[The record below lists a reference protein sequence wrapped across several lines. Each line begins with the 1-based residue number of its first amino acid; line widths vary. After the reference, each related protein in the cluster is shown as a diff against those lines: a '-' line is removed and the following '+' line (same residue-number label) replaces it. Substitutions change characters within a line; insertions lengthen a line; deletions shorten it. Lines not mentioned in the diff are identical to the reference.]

1 MHTSMAVFAESEK
14 TRGDGKLDVTGV
26 PDCGVVAEL
35 PTKLD
40 LTFVLRFELGPLDYG
55 VSQIIALH
63 IVDDDDTELA
73 NLKTGTVTFDAPL
86 EPGLPRAYDLV
97 VPVSIVF
104 PSAGT
109 WTFDVRVN
117 DKSGARAPL
126 LGMRAGPTKDR
137 QCGTA
142 QST

>member
-1 MHTSMAVFAESEK
+1 MAVFAESAK
-14 TRGDGKLDVTGV
+14 TRSDGKLDVTGV
-26 PDCGVVAEL
+26 HNCRFVTEL

-40 LTFVLRFELGPLDYG
+40 LTFVLRFELDPLDYG

-97 VPVSIVF
+97 VPVSITF
-104 PSAGT
+104 PSSGT
-109 WTFDVRVN
+109 WIFDVRVN
-117 DKSGARAPL
+117 DKSVARAPL
-126 LGMRAGPTKDR
+126 LVMQAGPTK
-137 QCGTA
+137 A
-142 QST
+142 

>member
-26 PDCGVVAEL
+26 HNCRFVTEL

-40 LTFVLRFELGPLDYG
+40 LTFVLRFELDPLDYG

-109 WTFDVRVN
+109 PGIVAPGDDN
-117 DKSGARAPL
+117 NAARAAL
-126 LGMRAGPTKDR
+126 VGERGVATTRA
-137 QCGTA
+137 
-142 QST
+142 

>member
-1 MHTSMAVFAESEK
+1 MAVFAESAK

-26 PDCGVVAEL
+26 HNCRFVTEL
-35 PTKLD
+35 PTKVE
-40 LTFVLRFELGPLDYG
+40 LTFVLRFELDPLDYG
-55 VSQIIALH
+55 VSHIIALH

-104 PSAGT
+104 PSSGT
-109 WTFDVRVN
+109 WIFDVRVN
-117 DKSGARAPL
+117 DKSVARAPL
-126 LGMRAGPTKDR
+126 LVVQAGPAK
-137 QCGTA
+137 
-142 QST
+142 

>member
-1 MHTSMAVFAESEK
+1 MHTSMAVFAESAK

-26 PDCGVVAEL
+26 HNCRFVTEL

-40 LTFVLRFELGPLDYG
+40 LTFVLRFELDPMDYG

-86 EPGLPRAYDLV
+86 EPGLPRAYDLI

-104 PSAGT
+104 PSSGT
-109 WTFDVRVN
+109 WIFDVRVN
-117 DKSGARAPL
+117 DKSVARAPL
-126 LGMRAGPTKDR
+126 LVMKAGPAK
-137 QCGTA
+137 
-142 QST
+142 S

>member
-1 MHTSMAVFAESEK
+1 MHTSMAVFAESAK

-26 PDCGVVAEL
+26 HNCRFVTEL

-40 LTFVLRFELGPLDYG
+40 LTFVLRFELDPLDYG
-55 VSQIIALH
+55 ISQIIALH

-104 PSAGT
+104 PASGT
-109 WTFDVRVN
+109 WIFDVRVN
-117 DKSGARAPL
+117 DKSVARAPL
-126 LGMRAGPTKDR
+126 LVMPAGPTK
-137 QCGTA
+137 A
-142 QST
+142 

>member
-1 MHTSMAVFAESEK
+1 MHTSMAVFAESAK
-14 TRGDGKLDVTGV
+14 TRSDGKLDVSGV
-26 PDCGVVAEL
+26 HNCRFVTEL

-40 LTFVLRFELGPLDYG
+40 LTFVLRFELDPLDYG
-55 VSQIIALH
+55 VAQIIALH

-104 PSAGT
+104 PTSGT
-109 WTFDVRVN
+109 WIFDVRVN
-117 DKSGARAPL
+117 DKSVARAPL
-126 LGMRAGPTKDR
+126 LVMQAGPSKV
-137 QCGTA
+137 
-142 QST
+142 